1 MSAPIPRPGP
11 PPDGPVPGAPAAGNP
26 AGSGPAGS
34 GPDGSG
40 SEGTGPDGA
49 AAVVALRDSVAA
61 LDQLDD
67 LPVADHVARY
77 DALHGTLSEALAAI
91 DGV

>member
-1 MSAPIPRPGP
+1 VVGVSAPTPRPGP
-11 PPDGPVPGAPAAGNP
+11 PPNRPDPPAGGPAGNP
-26 AGSGPAGS
+26 AGNPAGA
-34 GPDGSG
+34 GSAA
-40 SEGTGPDGA
+40 STV
-49 AAVVALRDSVAA
+49 AAVQASMAD

>member
-1 MSAPIPRPGP
+1 MVAVSAPTPRPGP
-11 PPDGPVPGAPAAGNP
+11 PPNRPDPPAGNPGIPTGNP
-26 AGSGPAGS
+26 AGADSAVS
-34 GPDGSG
+34 
-40 SEGTGPDGA
+40 TV
-49 AAVVALRDSVAA
+49 AAVQASVAD
-61 LDQLDD
+61 LEQLDD

>member
-1 MSAPIPRPGP
+1 VVAVSAPTPRPGP
-11 PPDGPVPGAPAAGNP
+11 PPNRPDPPAGNPDTPAGNP
-26 AGSGPAGS
+26 AGADSAAS
-34 GPDGSG
+34 
-40 SEGTGPDGA
+40 TV
-49 AAVVALRDSVAA
+49 AAVEASVTD

-67 LPVADHVARY
+67 LRVADHVARY

>member
-1 MSAPIPRPGP
+1 MVRVSAPIPRPGP
-11 PPDGPVPGAPAAGNP
+11 PPSRPDPPAGTPAGNP
-26 AGSGPAGS
+26 AGNPAGADS
-34 GPDGSG
+34 AAS
-40 SEGTGPDGA
+40 TV
-49 AAVVALRDSVAA
+49 AAVQASVAD

-67 LPVADHVARY
+67 LPVTDHVARY

>member
-1 MSAPIPRPGP
+1 MVGVSAPTPRPGP
-11 PPDGPVPGAPAAGNP
+11 PPNRPDPPAGGPAGTPAGTPAGNP
-26 AGSGPAGS
+26 AGADSAAS
-34 GPDGSG
+34 
-40 SEGTGPDGA
+40 TV
-49 AAVVALRDSVAA
+49 AAVQASMAD

>member
-1 MSAPIPRPGP
+1 MVGVSAPTPRPGP
-11 PPDGPVPGAPAAGNP
+11 PPNRPDPPAGNLGTPAGNP
-26 AGSGPAGS
+26 AGDPAGA
-34 GPDGSG
+34 GSAA
-40 SEGTGPDGA
+40 STV
-49 AAVVALRDSVAA
+49 AAVQASVTD

-67 LPVADHVARY
+67 FPVADHVARY

>member
-1 MSAPIPRPGP
+1 MVAVSAPIPPPDRPVPGP
-11 PPDGPVPGAPAAGNP
+11 PPTAAGSP
-26 AGSGPAGS
+26 VGPG
-34 GPDGSG
+34 
-40 SEGTGPDGA
+40 GA
-49 AAVVALRDSVAA
+49 ASTVAAVQDSVAD

>member
-1 MSAPIPRPGP
+1 MVGVSAPTPRPAP
-11 PPDGPVPGAPAAGNP
+11 PPNRPDPPAGNPGTPTGNP
-26 AGSGPAGS
+26 AGADSAVS
-34 GPDGSG
+34 
-40 SEGTGPDGA
+40 TV
-49 AAVVALRDSVAA
+49 AAVQASVAD
-61 LDQLDD
+61 LEQLDD

>member
-1 MSAPIPRPGP
+1 MVAVSAPTPRPGP
-11 PPDGPVPGAPAAGNP
+11 PPNRPDP
-26 AGSGPAGS
+26 AGHPPDNPPGHPAGADS
-34 GPDGSG
+34 AAS
-40 SEGTGPDGA
+40 TV
-49 AAVVALRDSVAA
+49 AAVQASVTD

-67 LPVADHVARY
+67 LPVAGHVARY

>member
-1 MSAPIPRPGP
+1 VVAVSAPTPRPGP
-11 PPDGPVPGAPAAGNP
+11 LPNRPDPPAGNPPGNPPAGNP
-26 AGSGPAGS
+26 AGHPAGADS
-34 GPDGSG
+34 AAS
-40 SEGTGPDGA
+40 TV
-49 AAVVALRDSVAA
+49 AAVQASVTD

>member
-1 MSAPIPRPGP
+1 MVAVSAPTPRPGP
-11 PPDGPVPGAPAAGNP
+11 PPNRPDPPAGNPGTPAGNP
-26 AGSGPAGS
+26 AGADSAAS
-34 GPDGSG
+34 
-40 SEGTGPDGA
+40 TV
-49 AAVVALRDSVAA
+49 AAVEASVTE

>member
-1 MSAPIPRPGP
+1 
-11 PPDGPVPGAPAAGNP
+11 V
-26 AGSGPAGS
+26 AGSPVAGS
-34 GPDGSG
+34 PVAGSPVGRDGEAS
-40 SEGTGPDGA
+40 PV
-49 AAVVALRDSVAA
+49 AAVRASVTE